1 MLPILRSRFDELERQ
16 RRALLDRLLAH
27 TPAQLAFQPAPGA
40 WSLAQLMQHL
50 VLVEEGTLMFL
61 EKKAPRPAASRT
73 LRDRLKWAVFSRV
86 SPMPVRVKT
95 PTDLVV
101 PRAEA
106 TVESLVQRWD
116 AARAR
121 LTEYLERV
129 DDAAMPLIVFKHA
142 IGGPL
147 PILETLD
154 FLGLHLRHHEHQIRR
169 IRAAHGW
176 PADVQSPPPARA
188 TV

>member
-27 TPAQLAFQPAPGA
+27 TPAQLAFRPAPGA
-40 WSLAQLMQHL
+40 WSLVQLMEHL

-61 EKKAPRPAASRT
+61 EKKAPRPASSRT
-73 LRDRLKWAVFSRV
+73 LRDQLKWAVFSRL
-86 SPMPVRVKT
+86 SPMPVRVRT

-101 PRAEA
+101 PGSEA

-116 AARAR
+116 AARER
-121 LTEYLERV
+121 LVGYLERV
-129 DDAAMPLIVFKHA
+129 DDAALPLIVFKHA

-154 FLGLHLRHHEHQIRR
+154 FVGLHIRHHEHQIRR
-169 IRAAHGW
+169 IRAASGW
-176 PADVQSPPPARA
+176 PAAVHSPPPARA

>member
-16 RRALLDRLLAH
+16 RRVLLQRLLAH
-27 TPAQLAFQPAPGA
+27 TPAQLAFHPAPGV
-40 WSLAQLMQHL
+40 WSLAQLIQHL

-61 EKKAPRPAASRT
+61 EKKAPRPASSRT

-86 SPMPVRVKT
+86 SPLPVRVKT

-106 TVESLVQRWD
+106 TVEALVQRWD
-116 AARAR
+116 AARVR
-121 LTEYLERV
+121 LAEYLERV
-129 DDAAMPLIVFKHA
+129 DDAALPLIVFKHA

-154 FLGLHLRHHEHQIRR
+154 FVGLHIRHHEHQIRR
-169 IRAAHGW
+169 IQAAPGW
-176 PADVQSPPPARA
+176 PAAVHSPPPARA